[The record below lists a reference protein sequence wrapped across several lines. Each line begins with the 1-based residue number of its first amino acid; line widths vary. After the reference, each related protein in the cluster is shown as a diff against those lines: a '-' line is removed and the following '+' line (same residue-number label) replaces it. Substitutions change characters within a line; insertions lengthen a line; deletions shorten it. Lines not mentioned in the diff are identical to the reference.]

1 MLIKKKVLKRLMD
14 IKKLFLLVG
23 AFVLALF
30 SGSVSAVL
38 LGGALDINL
47 QDENSKQQELT
58 TINLNSDELT
68 IPVVPVNSSPP
79 MPSQP
84 NLAIPLPA
92 AFPLMISGLA
102 GLGLL
107 GWARSKK

>member
-68 IPVVPVNSSPP
+68 IPVVPLILHHRCLHSQISPYHC
-79 MPSQP
+79 
-84 NLAIPLPA
+84 LRH
-92 AFPLMISGLA
+92 F
-102 GLGLL
+102 
-107 GWARSKK
+107 R